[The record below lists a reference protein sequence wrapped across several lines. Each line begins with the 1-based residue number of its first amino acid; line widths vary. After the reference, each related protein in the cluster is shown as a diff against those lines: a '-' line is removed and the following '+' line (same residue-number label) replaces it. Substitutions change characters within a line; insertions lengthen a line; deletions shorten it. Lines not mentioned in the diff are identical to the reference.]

1 MSFFLGG
8 KDRAVPVLVKH
19 MDKLFLGGKLWEVVV
34 MVDDGV
40 GVGCSD
46 APSLETTGMSCGGG
60 EGTTGCANSAA
71 DRKVAY
77 FGGSS

>member
-19 MDKLFLGGKLWEVVV
+19 MDKLFLGGKLWEIVVTLE
-34 MVDDGV
+34 GV
-40 GVGCSD
+40 GVGCRD
-46 APSLETTGMSCGGG
+46 APSLETTGISCGGG
-60 EGTTGCANSAA
+60 EGTTGCASSAA